1 MKIGEQ
7 YLNDNGRTYTLL
19 EFILT
24 RDSWDQN
31 QAMLYTEED
40 RYSPYVI
47 CHDLTIGH
55 NGLISW
61 YHGNY
66 VGKDQEVA
74 YKAWNEVLEQQK
86 R

>member
-7 YLNDNGRTYTLL
+7 YLNENGKIYTLL

-24 RDSWDQN
+24 PRSWDRN
-31 QAMLYTEED
+31 QAMLFTDED
-40 RYSPYVI
+40 RFSPYVI
-47 CHDLTIGH
+47 CHDLYKNS

-74 YKAWNEVLEQQK
+74 YKAWNEVLEQNK
-86 R
+86 